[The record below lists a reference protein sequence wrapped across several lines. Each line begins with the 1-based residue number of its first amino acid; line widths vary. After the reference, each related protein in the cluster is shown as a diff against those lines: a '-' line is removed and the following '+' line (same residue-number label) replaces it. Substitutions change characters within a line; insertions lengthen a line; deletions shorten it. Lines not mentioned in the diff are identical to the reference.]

1 MAIKVIADSSNDMNE
16 RHREQYEV
24 DLVPFKLII
33 GDDEYVDDEN
43 LDVLDFIRHMV
54 ETPLTPKSACPSPND
69 FLERLDPEVDNY
81 IVTISSA
88 LSGTHNS
95 ANLAR
100 QMFLEKYPEAFCH
113 VFDSKAA
120 SIAETLISQ
129 KVHDLNRAGVP
140 RAELVRRVEA
150 YITKMRTFFIAE
162 SLDNLMKNGRISKVT
177 GTIATALDIKPVMGA
192 NDDGEIVPITKA
204 RGTKRAYKKL
214 VAEILANA
222 PDAADRILAISHVN
236 NVERAEKLR
245 EELESKAQ
253 FKEIQIVQTGGL
265 SSLYCDNQGIIV
277 AF

>member
-1 MAIKVIADSSNDMNE
+1 MNS
-16 RHREQYEV
+16 RHHEQYEV
-24 DLVPFKLII
+24 DLVPFKLFI
-33 GDDEYVDDEN
+33 GDEEYVDDED
-43 LDVLDFIRHMV
+43 LDVLAFIRHMV

-69 FLERLDPEVDNY
+69 FFERLDPEVDNY

-100 QMFLEKYPEAFCH
+100 QMFLEKYPDGFCH
-113 VFDSKAA
+113 IFDSKSA

-129 KVHDLNRAGVP
+129 KIHDLHRAGVP
-140 RAELVRRVEA
+140 RAEIVRRVDA
-150 YITKMRTFFIAE
+150 YIAKMRTFFIAE

-214 VAEILANA
+214 VSEILANA
-222 PDAADRILAISHVN
+222 PDASERILAISHVN
-236 NVERAEKLR
+236 NLERAEMLK
-245 EELESKAQ
+245 EELERKTS